1 MALNEKAVKKRIA
14 QLQTEDNDFSQ
25 ELDAYYDAALSYI
38 SNHLSAFYE
47 HYADENGLT
56 VTQAAQTIGKWDKTQ
71 WQMAID
77 ELNSDNWQPESKKR
91 AKFLGNYAG
100 LNVGNMIAA
109 IAGLGIIAWLDKAI
123 KRSQKRAGNVAKGEK
138 SFLNSYKL
146 AAGAYNTGSIGKVLS
161 DSIWIDGD
169 RLIDDVRAELFKC
182 YQTGKS
188 FDDLR
193 QKLIRQVK
201 PTPGTNIADR
211 MTQAESKVDRL
222 IRSESAKMIDE
233 IDTAAYKEAGVEY
246 VNWVIEPGACSKC
259 VSLKESGPY
268 PIDKAP
274 ALVIDSHPNCR
285 CAKVPSDKADLRGL
299 GLVAGAALAHSTQPH
314 NTDSYDSDLEYQRP
328 QNGSP
333 EKEHLILD
341 SSTGQKYNNDEEYLA
356 NLDARVVKYFSGE
369 ISESLSERQKVLAV
383 EAYFNF
389 KKDGIIFTDHG
400 IARYVERMR
409 RKNGSFIYNYVT
421 VKKAFANPPNYVSE
435 KDGRDV
441 RYYRGI
447 MYMTEPD
454 TGVVVTMMRR
464 KGTKGFKP
472 K

>member
-1 MALNEKAVKKRIA
+1 MALNKKAVKKRID

-25 ELDAYYDAALSYI
+25 ELDAYYGAALSYI

-47 HYADENGLT
+47 HYAGENGLT
-56 VTQAAQTIGKWDKTQ
+56 VTQAAQTIGKWDKAQ
-71 WQMAID
+71 WRMAIN
-77 ELNSDNWQPESKKR
+77 ELNSDNWLPESKKR

-138 SFLNSYKL
+138 NFLNSYKL
-146 AAGAYNTGSIGKVLS
+146 ATGAYNTGGIGKALS

-188 FDDLR
+188 LDELR

-211 MTQAESKVDRL
+211 MAQAESKVDRL

-233 IDTAAYKEAGVEY
+233 IDTAAYKGAGVEY
-246 VNWVIEPGACSKC
+246 VDWVTEPGACARC
-259 VSLKESGPY
+259 TDLKESGPY

-285 CAKVPSDKADLRGL
+285 CAKVPSD
-299 GLVAGAALAHSTQPH
+299 AA
-314 NTDSYDSDLEYQRP
+314 
-328 QNGSP
+328 
-333 EKEHLILD
+333 EKI
-341 SSTGQKYNNDEEYLA
+341 
-356 NLDARVVKYFSGE
+356 
-369 ISESLSERQKVLAV
+369 
-383 EAYFNF
+383 
-389 KKDGIIFTDHG
+389 
-400 IARYVERMR
+400 
-409 RKNGSFIYNYVT
+409 
-421 VKKAFANPPNYVSE
+421 
-435 KDGRDV
+435 
-441 RYYRGI
+441 
-447 MYMTEPD
+447 
-454 TGVVVTMMRR
+454 
-464 KGTKGFKP
+464 
-472 K
+472 

>member
-38 SNHLSAFYE
+38 SKHLSAFYE

-188 FDDLR
+188 LDDLR

-211 MTQAESKVDRL
+211 MAQAESKVDRL

-285 CAKVPSDKADLRGL
+285 CAKVPSDKANLRGL
-299 GLVAGAALAHSTQPH
+299 GLAVGAASANIISSQE
-314 NTDSYDSDLEYQRP
+314 NTNSNKIEPIKNNNTSNEELPKLKMRVGRQKIHYQGTLEYNNRVKAAETPGKRYGYYPSYFTSITIGELEKFVLQNATTEQLKKDFFFMDLHRPIGIYRTKCEEDQTTSRIKVLMSKDRTEFHAVPARP
-328 QNGSP
+328 QSQ
-333 EKEHLILD
+333 EKHKNE
-341 SSTGQKYNNDEEYLA
+341 NN
-356 NLDARVVKYFSGE
+356 K
-369 ISESLSERQKVLAV
+369 
-383 EAYFNF
+383 
-389 KKDGIIFTDHG
+389 
-400 IARYVERMR
+400 
-409 RKNGSFIYNYVT
+409 
-421 VKKAFANPPNYVSE
+421 
-435 KDGRDV
+435 
-441 RYYRGI
+441 
-447 MYMTEPD
+447 
-454 TGVVVTMMRR
+454 
-464 KGTKGFKP
+464 
-472 K
+472 

>member
-1 MALNEKAVKKRIA
+1 MA
-14 QLQTEDNDFSQ
+14 
-25 ELDAYYDAALSYI
+25 
-38 SNHLSAFYE
+38 
-47 HYADENGLT
+47 
-56 VTQAAQTIGKWDKTQ
+56 DKTKL
-71 WQMAID
+71 A
-77 ELNSDNWQPESKKR
+77 
-91 AKFLGNYAG
+91 
-100 LNVGNMIAA
+100 VT
-109 IAGLGIIAWLDKAI
+109 IAWLDKAV

-138 SFLNSYKL
+138 DFLHSHDLKT
-146 AAGAYNTGSIGKVLS
+146 GAFNTASVGKVLS

-188 FDDLR
+188 LDELR

-211 MTQAESKVDRL
+211 MAQAESKVDRL
-222 IRSESAKMIDE
+222 ISSESAKMIDE
-233 IDTAAYKEAGVEY
+233 IDTSAYKKAGVEY

-299 GLVAGAALAHSTQPH
+299 GLVAGAALAHLAQSNSADPD
-314 NTDSYDSDLEYQRP
+314 DSHLEYQHSR
-328 QNGSP
+328 SDSSD
-333 EKEHLILD
+333 KERVILD
-341 SSTGQKYNNDEEYLA
+341 SSTSQKYNDGEDEYLA

-409 RKNGSFIYNYVT
+409 RKNGSLIYNYVT

-435 KDGRDV
+435 KDGRDA
-441 RYYRGI
+441 RYYKNI
-447 MYMTEPD
+447 LYVSEPD
-454 TGVVVTMMRR
+454 TGVVVTMMKR
-464 KGTKGFKP
+464 TSIKGFK
-472 K
+472 KK